1 MTLELPSI
9 TVLTK
14 CDLMKDKEKLEEYLN
29 YFSVDSYDQHD
40 QGDNSLYCQIR
51 KIINNNDV
59 VSLRPLNLKEEDSI
73 RDLLMEADHAI
84 QYG

>member
-1 MTLELPSI
+1 M
-9 TVLTK
+9 
-14 CDLMKDKEKLEEYLN
+14 
-29 YFSVDSYDQHD
+29 
-40 QGDNSLYCQIR
+40 GDNSLYSQIK